1 MVSNTKPRR
10 PNNSFLYLE
19 VEAKINLLLWLA
31 ESLDKLLGFGA
42 ALIYA
47 FGMNSK
53 NTTPHILPNN
63 AKDLQ
68 SIDMR
73 SGQTY
78 IGQGMLELS
87 HFPRLLQEMTVEA
100 NFQPSGLHWEMST
113 WFEERLGTIP
123 MQYMH
128 LRLALDLP
136 LTCQACLQPY
146 MESLDSDRDY
156 ILFETEEEAEAW
168 DFDEENQ
175 DAEDALVSS
184 ETFNLLETIEEE
196 LLLNLPLIAKHP
208 VGECKPE
215 DLQKVTKTL
224 KSGSE
229 EIIIKK
235 PNPFAIL
242 EKLKK

>member
-1 MVSNTKPRR
+1 
-10 PNNSFLYLE
+10 
-19 VEAKINLLLWLA
+19 
-31 ESLDKLLGFGA
+31 
-42 ALIYA
+42 
-47 FGMNSK
+47 
-53 NTTPHILPNN
+53 
-63 AKDLQ
+63 
-68 SIDMR
+68 
-73 SGQTY
+73 
-78 IGQGMLELS
+78 
-87 HFPRLLQEMTVEA
+87 
-100 NFQPSGLHWEMST
+100 
-113 WFEERLGTIP
+113 
-123 MQYMH
+123 MH
-128 LRLALDLP
+128 LRIALDLP

-208 VGECKPE
+208 LDECKPE
-215 DLQKVTKTL
+215 DLKKVTKTL

>member
-1 MVSNTKPRR
+1 MLRAARVS
-10 PNNSFLYLE
+10 
-19 VEAKINLLLWLA
+19 
-31 ESLDKLLGFGA
+31 
-42 ALIYA
+42 
-47 FGMNSK
+47 
-53 NTTPHILPNN
+53 
-63 AKDLQ
+63 
-68 SIDMR
+68 
-73 SGQTY
+73 
-78 IGQGMLELS
+78 
-87 HFPRLLQEMTVEA
+87 
-100 NFQPSGLHWEMST
+100 
-113 WFEERLGTIP
+113 
-123 MQYMH
+123 
-128 LRLALDLP
+128 
-136 LTCQACLQPY
+136 
-146 MESLDSDRDY
+146 
-156 ILFETEEEAEAW
+156 TEEEAEAW

-208 VGECKPE
+208 LGECQPE

>member
-1 MVSNTKPRR
+1 
-10 PNNSFLYLE
+10 
-19 VEAKINLLLWLA
+19 
-31 ESLDKLLGFGA
+31 
-42 ALIYA
+42 
-47 FGMNSK
+47 
-53 NTTPHILPNN
+53 
-63 AKDLQ
+63 
-68 SIDMR
+68 
-73 SGQTY
+73 
-78 IGQGMLELS
+78 
-87 HFPRLLQEMTVEA
+87 MTVEA

-128 LRLALDLP
+128 LRIALDLP

-196 LLLNLPLIAKHP
+196 LLLTLPLIAKHP
-208 VGECKPE
+208 DGECKPE
-215 DLQKVTKTL
+215 DLQKVNKTL

-242 EKLKK
+242 EKLKKQ